1 MKKSKKSPLLLHE
14 KCLSYNIINK
24 KKIKGYKM
32 NKTILNAINK
42 MDSKELNELV
52 GVIKRRRS
60 VLGSEA
66 ALAFLKGDKV
76 TFDNNGRTESGV
88 VFKVKKKYIEVDI
101 LDGAMRYN
109 VPATMLEMAA

>member
-1 MKKSKKSPLLLHE
+1 
-14 KCLSYNIINK
+14 
-24 KKIKGYKM
+24 
-32 NKTILNAINK
+32 
-42 MDSKELNELV
+42 MDSKEINELI
-52 GVIKRRRS
+52 GAIKRRRS
-60 VLGSEA
+60 VIGREA

-88 VFKVKKKYIEVDI
+88 VVKVKRKYIEVDI